1 MGGFAFAPPCYVSA
15 RNREPS
21 LMTSDT
27 DAARRKR
34 LRYRAAH
41 RGMKELDILIGR
53 FAETHLGAFDAAQL
67 DRFEQLLEVPE
78 PILYDWITGNA
89 EPAPPHDHDVTRLLL
104 AFKLH
109 TPNS

>member
-1 MGGFAFAPPCYVSA
+1 
-15 RNREPS
+15 
-21 LMTSDT
+21 MTSDI
-27 DAARRKR
+27 DDLRRKR

-53 FAETHLGAFDAAQL
+53 FADSHLGAFDAAQL